1 MKKYVIIFLATI
13 CVSCIYAKAQ
23 ALVHPYLIMNMET
36 EQNIRK
42 AIASEPIWEDY
53 HKLMIEGAD
62 SISTFAGENCGRQ
75 EIIRC
80 VS

>member
-36 EQNIRK
+36 EQNIRTNMGGL
-42 AIASEPIWEDY
+42 SQTND
-53 HKLMIEGAD
+53 
-62 SISTFAGENCGRQ
+62 
-75 EIIRC
+75 
-80 VS
+80 